1 MRRLYYLTLFIIAAF
16 SSCQKNSLMQK
27 LERIDSL
34 SVKGENNVVLEQL
47 NDIVPESIDDEECLA
62 YYWLLKMRTEIRL
75 YKRIE
80 STEPLDI
87 TINYYTRTYNKEKL
101 ARAYVYKSLI
111 LIKGGKLK
119 ESTSCLKQAENLI
132 KDEPKEIAL
141 ANVIYSN
148 LGFVNIYAQ
157 ENKIALNYTRKA
169 LQAAYKMHSN
179 YHITCELL
187 RMHICYHN
195 LGNEDSAFYYLNKCI
210 PLLESIPVKERVVFY
225 NNIGLWFS
233 LTGHDDDQA
242 EKYFKKSIEINP
254 NAFTFKGLA
263 HIYHKRGER
272 EKALEMWR
280 KALNTN
286 DLYLK
291 TDVLQALYESQQ
303 ETGNYKDACETAM
316 RIAMLKDSINQKQRD
331 EDIRG
336 LQELSELRRQKDIE
350 KERFIMAMSFA
361 GAFLMLALALT
372 AYLFYLNARKK
383 EDLKKTQEHLEKYRN
398 QLKVLEKEGKKDTKE
413 VERLTQKIS
422 ELQARQN
429 SQLQNGRERY
439 EDIMADGTT
448 VRWSRNDFADC
459 IEYYRT
465 IDMAFIVHME
475 QDYKHLSDKYIL
487 FAILEHLGKTDEQL
501 QHIMAISQNT
511 VRSYRSR
518 INSASLTP
526 SC

>member
-1 MRRLYYLTLFIIAAF
+1 MKKLILFFIIF
-16 SSCQKNSLMQK
+16 CLLSCQQK
-27 LERIDSL
+27 ALKTQLVEIDSL
-34 SVKGENNVVLEQL
+34 ANSKGDLVAIEKLEE
-47 NDIVPESIDDEECLA
+47 IIPESIDDEECLA

-75 YKRIE
+75 QKKIQ
-80 STEPLDI
+80 SAIPLDYSI
-87 TINYYTRTYNKEKL
+87 TYYKKHNEQGKL
-101 ARAYVYKSLI
+101 ARAYSYQAYI
-111 LIKGGKLK
+111 LDNIGD
-119 ESTSCLKQAENLI
+119 TKQAILSLKNAEAI
-132 KDEPKEIAL
+132 VKDLPHELLL
-141 ANVIYSN
+141 ANMIYSN
-148 LGFVNIYAQ
+148 LGRINHKVKEMDLSIDYSKKALRTAYLIGNTYYIAYALMNIYVDY
-157 ENKIALNYTRKA
+157 NDV
-169 LQAAYKMHSN
+169 
-179 YHITCELL
+179 
-187 RMHICYHN
+187 
-195 LGNEDSAFYYLNKCI
+195 GNQDSAKYYIEKCI
-210 PLLESIPVKERVVFY
+210 KLVENIPKGEKSGFYANIGNHYINQKDY
-225 NNIGLWFS
+225 NN
-233 LTGHDDDQA
+233 A
-242 EKYFKKSIEINP
+242 EKYLRLSLETSDNP
-254 NAFTFKGLA
+254 YAYKGLA
-263 HIYHKRGER
+263 HIYYKRGER
-272 EKALEMWR
+272 EKAEEMWA
-280 KALNTN
+280 KALQTDN
-286 DLYLK
+286 LYLK